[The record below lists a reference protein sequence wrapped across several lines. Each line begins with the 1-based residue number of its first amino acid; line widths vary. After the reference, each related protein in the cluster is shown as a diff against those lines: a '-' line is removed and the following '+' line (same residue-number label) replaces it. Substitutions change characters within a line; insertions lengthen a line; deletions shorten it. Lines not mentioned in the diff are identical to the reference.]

1 MALDLVLVTHV
12 SVSEKPSSEVT
23 MNFPVV
29 SGFYQEKGVVIVVGM
44 VGVKVDLLNEGKR
57 ETERERE
64 SCKARKCVAVVELVV
79 TPNWCL

>member
-12 SVSEKPSSEVT
+12 SVSEKPSSEVM
-23 MNFPVV
+23 MNFPVF

-57 ETERERE
+57 ETEREGGRE
-64 SCKARKCVAVVELVV
+64 RVVKHENVKQL
-79 TPNWCL
+79 